1 LDVFTRLRKNL
12 LNNVNAYLALFSVA
26 FIVVNVLLI
35 FRFDLLFISIAITV
49 CMMLIGQMLL
59 TTTLSITYVFYMFSC
74 FSVQAISLLYWVA
87 RHVPITDVYL
97 AVYGLGAASLVSI
110 PLVVH
115 LFTRKRLGDFPMIPT
130 FSIFFVGLLLTLGLS
145 QTVEGRTSDMFFG
158 LTMLLFSITSIIGS
172 NMSWRT
178 LILHRELGISDR
190 GKFIR
195 NIKDEFLKR
204 ISDENTR
211 NDVDLLMHY
220 LRLSLDSFVEGN
232 FDDSFMNAY
241 KIAFDLNGKAFE
253 AIFVL
258 PENKD
263 RQKRFSEIRHRLSHA
278 RISEK
283 KTKEPKETKEEKK
296 DLQKLKDAQKRL
308 FQDNLDILGI
318 VKSEFIEAAL
328 RKETINSLSEIQKH
342 KD

>member
-1 LDVFTRLRKNL
+1 MDVFTRLGKNL
-12 LNNVNAYLALFSVA
+12 LNNVNVYLALFSVA

-35 FRFDLLFISIAITV
+35 FKFDLLFISIAATV

-74 FSVQAISLLYWVA
+74 FSVQAISLLYWIA
-87 RHVPITDVYL
+87 RHVPFADVYL
-97 AVYGLGAASLVSI
+97 AMYGLGAALLVST

-115 LFTRKRLGDFPMIPT
+115 LLTRRKLGDFPMIPT
-130 FSIFFVGLLLTLGLS
+130 FSFFFVCLLLTLGLS
-145 QTVEGRTSDMFFG
+145 QTIEGRALDTFFG
-158 LTMLLFSITSIIGS
+158 VTMLLFSITSIIGL

-190 GKFIR
+190 AKFIR
-195 NIKDEFLKR
+195 NTKDGILKR
-204 ISDENTR
+204 TLNEDTR
-211 NDVDLLMHY
+211 NDVDLLVYY

-241 KIAFDLNGKAFE
+241 KIAFDLNGKAFK
-253 AIFVL
+253 AIYML

-263 RQKRFSEIRHRLSHA
+263 RQERFTEIRHRLSHA
-278 RISEK
+278 RITER
-283 KTKEPKETKEEKK
+283 KTKETREEMKK
-296 DLQKLKDAQKRL
+296 DLQKLKDARKRL
-308 FQDNLDILGI
+308 FQDNLEILRI

-328 RKETINSLSEIQKH
+328 KKEIIDSSRETKA
-342 KD
+342 

>member
-1 LDVFTRLRKNL
+1 LHVFTRLRKNL
-12 LNNVNAYLALFSVA
+12 LSNVNVYFVLFSIA

-35 FRFDLLFISIAITV
+35 FRFNLLFISIAVTV

-74 FSVQAISLLYWVA
+74 FSVQAISLLYWIA
-87 RHVPITDVYL
+87 RHVPNTDVYL
-97 AVYGLGAASLVSI
+97 AVYGLVAASLVAI

-115 LFTRKRLGDFPMIPT
+115 LFTRKRLEDFPMVPT

-145 QTVEGRTSDMFFG
+145 QTIEGSASDTFFG
-158 LTMLLFSITSIIGS
+158 LTMLLFSITSIIGL

-178 LILHRELGISDR
+178 LILYRELGISDR
-190 GKFIR
+190 AKFMR

-204 ISDENTR
+204 TSNEDTR
-211 NDVDLLMHY
+211 NDVDLLMYY

-241 KIAFDLNGKAFE
+241 KIAFDLNGKAFK
-253 AIFVL
+253 AIYVL

-283 KTKEPKETKEEKK
+283 KTKETKEEKKK

-308 FQDNLDILGI
+308 FQDNLDILRI

-328 RKETINSLSEIQKH
+328 KKEIIDSL
-342 KD
+342 